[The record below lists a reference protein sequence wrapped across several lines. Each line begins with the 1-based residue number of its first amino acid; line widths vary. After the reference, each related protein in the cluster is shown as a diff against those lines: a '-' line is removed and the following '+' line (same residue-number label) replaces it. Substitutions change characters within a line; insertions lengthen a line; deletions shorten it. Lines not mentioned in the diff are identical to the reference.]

1 MFPVAIGYSP
11 LEYVGLQPTFATHL
25 RILRLRVTLHTCGN
39 ATHEVMVMKVLF
51 VCTGNLCRSP
61 MAEYLTRE
69 IARQKDIEIEVKSAG
84 TWAVY
89 GEPATEET
97 IAVLQ
102 ELGIDAKLH
111 RSQPLDWDLLDWAD
125 LVLTME
131 EWHKRQILAKAN
143 EANGKVFTLTE
154 FVGEEGD
161 VPDPYGTSRHAYRQ
175 VRDQIC
181 RLVEKALEKIAS
193 TAKR

>member
-1 MFPVAIGYSP
+1 MKSK
-11 LEYVGLQPTFATHL
+11 
-25 RILRLRVTLHTCGN
+25 
-39 ATHEVMVMKVLF
+39 VMTMTKVLF

-61 MAEYLTRE
+61 MAEYLARE
-69 IARQKDIEIEVKSAG
+69 IARQKGMEVEVKSAG

-102 ELGIDAKLH
+102 ELGIDARPH

-131 EWHKRQILAKAN
+131 DWHKRQILAKAP

-154 FVGEEGD
+154 FVGEEGE
-161 VPDPYGTSRHAYRQ
+161 VPDPYGTARSAYRQ
-175 VRDQIC
+175 VRDQIR

-193 TAKR
+193 TAKG

>member
-1 MFPVAIGYSP
+1 MV
-11 LEYVGLQPTFATHL
+11 
-25 RILRLRVTLHTCGN
+25 RI
-39 ATHEVMVMKVLF
+39 LF

-69 IARQKDIEIEVKSAG
+69 LAQRRGIEVEVKSAG
-84 TWAVY
+84 VWAVQ

-102 ELGIDAKLH
+102 ELGIDAKPH
-111 RSQPLDWDLLDWAD
+111 RSQPLDWDLLEWAD

-131 EWHKRQILAKAN
+131 EWQKRQIVAKAP
-143 EANGKVFTLTE
+143 EVKDKVFTLPE

-161 VPDPYGTSRHAYRQ
+161 VPDPYGTARHAYRQ
-175 VRDQIC
+175 IRDRIQ
-181 RLVEKALEKIAS
+181 RLVEKMLVKIAGG
-193 TAKR
+193 TASLS

>member
-1 MFPVAIGYSP
+1 MV
-11 LEYVGLQPTFATHL
+11 
-25 RILRLRVTLHTCGN
+25 RI
-39 ATHEVMVMKVLF
+39 LF

-69 IARQKDIEIEVKSAG
+69 LAQRRGIEVEVKSAG
-84 TWAVY
+84 VWAVQ

-102 ELGIDAKLH
+102 ELGIDAKPH
-111 RSQPLDWDLLDWAD
+111 RSQPLDWDLLEWAD

-131 EWHKRQILAKAN
+131 EWQKRQIVAKAP
-143 EANGKVFTLTE
+143 EVKDKVFTLPE

-161 VPDPYGTSRHAYRQ
+161 VPDPYGTARHAYRQ
-175 VRDQIC
+175 IRDRIQ
-181 RLVEKALEKIAS
+181 RLVEKMLVKIAG
-193 TAKR
+193 REGRQV

>member
-1 MFPVAIGYSP
+1 V
-11 LEYVGLQPTFATHL
+11 V
-25 RILRLRVTLHTCGN
+25 RI
-39 ATHEVMVMKVLF
+39 LF

-69 IARQKDIEIEVKSAG
+69 LAQRRGIEVEVKSAG
-84 TWAVY
+84 VWAVQ

-102 ELGIDAKLH
+102 ELGIDAKPH
-111 RSQPLDWDLLDWAD
+111 RSRPLDWDLLEWAD

-131 EWHKRQILAKAN
+131 EWQKRQIVAKAP
-143 EANGKVFTLTE
+143 EVKDKVFTLPE

-161 VPDPYGTSRHAYRQ
+161 VPDPYGTARYAYRQ
-175 VRDQIC
+175 IRDRIQ
-181 RLVEKALEKIAS
+181 RLVEKMLVKIAG
-193 TAKR
+193 REGRQV

>member
-1 MFPVAIGYSP
+1 MV
-11 LEYVGLQPTFATHL
+11 
-25 RILRLRVTLHTCGN
+25 RI
-39 ATHEVMVMKVLF
+39 LF

-69 IARQKDIEIEVKSAG
+69 LARRRGIEVEVKSAG
-84 TWAVY
+84 VWAVQ

-102 ELGIDAKLH
+102 ELGIDAKPH
-111 RSQPLDWDLLDWAD
+111 RSQPLDWDLLEWAD

-131 EWHKRQILAKAN
+131 EWQKRQIVAKAP
-143 EANGKVFTLTE
+143 EVKDKVFTLPE

-161 VPDPYGTSRHAYRQ
+161 VPDPYGTARHAYRQ
-175 VRDQIC
+175 IRDRIQ
-181 RLVEKALEKIAS
+181 RLVEKMLVKIAG
-193 TAKR
+193 REGRQV

>member
-1 MFPVAIGYSP
+1 V
-11 LEYVGLQPTFATHL
+11 V
-25 RILRLRVTLHTCGN
+25 RI
-39 ATHEVMVMKVLF
+39 LF

-69 IARQKDIEIEVKSAG
+69 LARRRGIEVEVKSAG
-84 TWAVY
+84 VWAVQ

-102 ELGIDAKLH
+102 ELGIDAKPH
-111 RSQPLDWDLLDWAD
+111 RSQPLDWDLLEWAD

-131 EWHKRQILAKAN
+131 EWQKRQIVAKAP
-143 EANGKVFTLTE
+143 EVKDKVFTLPE

-161 VPDPYGTSRHAYRQ
+161 VPDPYGTARHAYRQ
-175 VRDQIC
+175 IRDRIQ
-181 RLVEKALEKIAS
+181 RLVEKMLVKIAG
-193 TAKR
+193 REGRQV